1 MIIQNRVDITVNEP
15 SFYRISIFL
24 IQEIATIVFI
34 QIEKAQ
40 VKAAPK
46 IWSLWNLKSESD
58 ALKGLLKCTFYQSL
72 AKFKIL
78 SKYKTKIASKTWS
91 LYNLRAKPI
100 DSISVYSQTIFCIY
114 ILRSFMSFSVIF
126 VGIPRFEIKWLRHAK
141 KTSIV
146 GSIRAIMTV

>member
-46 IWSLWNLKSESD
+46 I
-58 ALKGLLKCTFYQSL
+58 
-72 AKFKIL
+72 
-78 SKYKTKIASKTWS
+78 
-91 LYNLRAKPI
+91 
-100 DSISVYSQTIFCIY
+100 
-114 ILRSFMSFSVIF
+114 
-126 VGIPRFEIKWLRHAK
+126 
-141 KTSIV
+141 
-146 GSIRAIMTV
+146 